1 MKLRVF
7 LSHTRLVVALGA
19 AFLAYAV
26 PTSAGTTENA
36 ADGTLPN
43 ADRKVAGIVA
53 RELALAAQRQAG
65 DDKWLSEF
73 VLQVYGPL
81 SPEKKAAAKH
91 LHRDTMTHPAM
102 SDRMAAAFEPLA
114 AVMAPTESLRSAAF
128 QVVQHT
134 LQLGLVRLPS
144 ERLAAYFRHVVGF
157 MRGVQP
163 DVCKNIVMAR
173 LAPLESNKEEVNYL
187 ASLPTERFKAV
198 MSLYREASLAELEG
212 YPDRVLLNAEQA
224 KLADAIFKATAK
236 KRVEA
241 NVPEAVRNRVY
252 SSLGSA
258 PSHEVCRVATEHLL
272 SMLDMPEPYRRW
284 QMTRHILHGEE

>member
-1 MKLRVF
+1 
-7 LSHTRLVVALGA
+7 
-19 AFLAYAV
+19 

-134 LQLGLVRLPS
+134 
-144 ERLAAYFRHVVGF
+144 
-157 MRGVQP
+157 
-163 DVCKNIVMAR
+163 
-173 LAPLESNKEEVNYL
+173 
-187 ASLPTERFKAV
+187 
-198 MSLYREASLAELEG
+198 
-212 YPDRVLLNAEQA
+212 
-224 KLADAIFKATAK
+224 
-236 KRVEA
+236 
-241 NVPEAVRNRVY
+241 
-252 SSLGSA
+252 
-258 PSHEVCRVATEHLL
+258 
-272 SMLDMPEPYRRW
+272 
-284 QMTRHILHGEE
+284 